1 LSAPVDTT
9 TSSFGDPPWG
19 LADCRRELE
28 DLRAAMTTRPVID
41 QAKGILMARHGCTAD
56 EAFAMLSQ
64 ASQREN
70 RKVRDIALAIVQA
83 VQECPGD
90 LGPSPG
96 IGQPKR

>member
-41 QAKGILMARHGCTAD
+41 QAKGILMARHGVDA
-56 EAFAMLSQ
+56 EAAFALLSET
-64 ASQREN
+64 SQREN
-70 RKVRDIALAIVQA
+70 VKVRDLAARLTEDVLRE
-83 VQECPGD
+83 QE
-90 LGPSPG
+90 
-96 IGQPKR
+96 